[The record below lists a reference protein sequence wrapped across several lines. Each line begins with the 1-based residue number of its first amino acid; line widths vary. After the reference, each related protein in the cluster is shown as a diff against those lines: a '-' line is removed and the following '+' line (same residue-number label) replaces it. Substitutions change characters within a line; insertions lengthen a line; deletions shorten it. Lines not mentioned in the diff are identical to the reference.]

1 MDEEQIPATTLMN
14 NNHLLRLLMN
24 DPTVKVLRLRGNHR
38 PVLLVENPR
47 IELQPCEW
55 AEWEV
60 YSYAI
65 SRNTHI
71 KELLLVHSPDNQRPF
86 AQSGF
91 AFFLMGVNIN
101 RSITRLHLDNIHM
114 TWRTVFGE
122 TLKEAISK
130 RITHL
135 SITNCNLTSD
145 AIVQFC
151 RTINERK
158 TKLNSIKLSNVNL
171 TANSIKLIV
180 GAINNNRDLQ
190 LKDFDISSNAH
201 TLGKEGI
208 LECRPLLT
216 NQHSRL
222 ERLHLDETLFD
233 DELTISISDCL
244 RKNKCL
250 KELQLKPPS
259 DSFTSKVTARG
270 EDAILKMLYD
280 TSSVMNTWS
289 SNHTLSLF
297 GGRRST
303 STKISSLLAC
313 NLGGTR
319 QAKCYKIAMAH
330 FINTQTGTAF
340 PITEEDNKVIPQM
353 LARFAQNNDEH
364 NIYHTAC
371 YNSIRQL
378 AGIIFENS
386 WYANHSGRVVEVDK
400 IIFTASRNPNLD
412 VNIGA
417 LQSLLAEAIKKSG
430 CK

>member
-1 MDEEQIPATTLMN
+1 
-14 NNHLLRLLMN
+14 
-24 DPTVKVLRLRGNHR
+24 
-38 PVLLVENPR
+38 
-47 IELQPCEW
+47 
-55 AEWEV
+55 
-60 YSYAI
+60 
-65 SRNTHI
+65 
-71 KELLLVHSPDNQRPF
+71 
-86 AQSGF
+86 
-91 AFFLMGVNIN
+91 
-101 RSITRLHLDNIHM
+101 
-114 TWRTVFGE
+114 
-122 TLKEAISK
+122 
-130 RITHL
+130 
-135 SITNCNLTSD
+135 
-145 AIVQFC
+145 
-151 RTINERK
+151 
-158 TKLNSIKLSNVNL
+158 
-171 TANSIKLIV
+171 
-180 GAINNNRDLQ
+180 
-190 LKDFDISSNAH
+190 
-201 TLGKEGI
+201 
-208 LECRPLLT
+208 
-216 NQHSRL
+216 L
-222 ERLHLDETLFD
+222 ERLYLDETLFD

-313 NLGGTR
+313 NLGGAR

-330 FINTQTGTAF
+330 FSNTQTGTAL

-353 LARFAQNNDEH
+353 LARFTQNNDEH

-386 WYANHSGRVVEVDK
+386 WYENHSGRVVEVDK
-400 IIFTASRNPNLD
+400 IMFTASRNPNLD

-417 LQSLLAEAIKKSG
+417 LQSLLAEAMTKSG